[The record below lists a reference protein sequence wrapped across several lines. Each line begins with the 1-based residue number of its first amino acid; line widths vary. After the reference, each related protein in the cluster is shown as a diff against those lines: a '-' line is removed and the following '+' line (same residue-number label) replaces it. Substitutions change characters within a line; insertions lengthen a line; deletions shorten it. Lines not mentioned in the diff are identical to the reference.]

1 MRKGR
6 PVNPDEF
13 LTALDEA
20 IGCQQCGGDLTGSVS
35 DEFCTDTC
43 QHTWYAQHA
52 EPLTSYTEAAS
63 WEVLRCETAAH
74 WSPPWEWR
82 LPRSTSDLRGDVH
95 AAQRALNEA
104 EHEWQRKAARLR
116 LDSLMERH
124 AATQAD
130 QTAALQAFS
139 AAMGESVREAAENFV
154 AGLVEG
160 MRGLEPSFR
169 AAAEAMGEW
178 ARIRERMAADRANE
192 HNRRGAE
199 SWVQALAD
207 RVGAAAPQHR
217 IHLGLDP
224 ASPEIPP
231 VATIVHPDGTVYVLP
246 TPARP
251 GIHVMEA
258 RTGRWEFHDP
268 AMEQQQRF
276 EVTHP
281 REQQQRRHVATN
293 YLLQASVY
301 ARTEITE
308 EQLRTR
314 NRWVIEGYETAEEAL
329 TDEVIR
335 PAPVEGG
342 TRRERRER
350 LASNAGRAEAEVRR
364 SHAGPTP
371 RRLDRR

>member
-1 MRKGR
+1 
-6 PVNPDEF
+6 VNPDEF

-43 QHTWYAQHA
+43 QHAWYAQHA

-63 WEVLRCETAAH
+63 WEVLRCETAAR

-82 LPRSTSDLRGDVH
+82 LPRSTSNLRGDVR

-124 AATQAD
+124 AAAQAAG
-130 QTAALQAFS
+130 AAQLQAFGT
-139 AAMGESVREAAENFV
+139 AMGESVREAAENFV

-178 ARIRERMAADRANE
+178 SRIRERAAADQSPHRVMAAAWLNEQAAGRQARQIDWEAPFRA
-192 HNRRGAE
+192 
-199 SWVQALAD
+199 QLA
-207 RVGAAAPQHR
+207 
-217 IHLGLDP
+217 IDP
-224 ASPEIPP
+224 ASPETHA

-251 GIHVMEA
+251 GLHVRA
-258 RTGRWEFHDP
+258 D
-268 AMEQQQRF
+268 
-276 EVTHP
+276 
-281 REQQQRRHVATN
+281 N

-301 ARTEITE
+301 ARTVVE
-308 EQLRTR
+308 ERMRGQWDGTSVTDEELVSLGEWT
-314 NRWVIEGYETAEEAL
+314 VTGHETAGEAL
-329 TDEVIR
+329 EDEA

-350 LASNAGRAEAEVRR
+350 LASNRGRAEAEVRR